1 MAKQDLSSRWRDR
14 VVGTGMA
21 DPKQLKRHPLNWRL
35 HSDFQAD
42 ALKGLLNQVGWIH
55 QAAVVNKRTG
65 RIVDGHLRVE
75 LAVKNA
81 EPEIP
86 VTYVD
91 LSEEEEALALA
102 ALDSITALANPDDA
116 KLREVLSQAQ
126 ATDPLLAGFLETL
139 DQEQALTSLADVEG
153 DGGSPNTRAQ
163 LGNKPTQIKA
173 VLYADQ
179 VAVLEAALKAT
190 GQVNRGHALIQ
201 ICEAYLG
208 DSEIG
213 QFDVPAQGPIT
224 F

>member
-21 DPKQLKRHPLNWRL
+21 DPNQLKRHPLNWRL

-42 ALKGLLNQVGWIH
+42 ALKGLLNQVGWIQ
-55 QAAVVNKRTG
+55 QAAIVNKRTG

-75 LAVKNA
+75 LAVKNR

-91 LSEEEEALALA
+91 LTEEEEALALA

-139 DQEQALTSLADVEG
+139 DQEQALTSLADVKG
-153 DGGSPNTRAQ
+153 DVGAPNAPRAQ

-201 ICEAYLG
+201 ICEAYL
-208 DSEIG
+208 SELPSE
-213 QFDVPAQGPIT
+213 QP
-224 F
+224 